1 MKRSAREQFENRRR
15 QQLAAIHIGRD
26 QLGLDEETYRD
37 MIEQVSATVG
47 VAHRS
52 AADLD
57 EPQRDAVIAA
67 MRAKGAAQP
76 AAKSGSKAGTYPGKP
91 ANFAGMPEM
100 ITKIEAQLADMKLP
114 WSYADAIC
122 RRQFGIQRIGWC
134 RKEEQLRAV
143 IAALHV
149 EQEKRT
155 GGVVIDKALAARGM
169 TEDQLAEQIKLPKN
183 WRRQRKVLDAVLAWL
198 RATAEEPK
206 A

>member
-37 MIEQVSATVG
+37 LIEQVSATVG
-47 VAHRS
+47 KASRS
-52 AADLD
+52 AGDLD
-57 EPQRDAVIAA
+57 QAQRDAVIKD
-67 MRAKGAAQP
+67 MVVKGATKLATN
-76 AAKSGSKAGTYPGKP
+76 GGGTHPGKP

-100 ITKIEAQLADMKLP
+100 ITKIEAQLADMKLS

-122 RRQFGIQRIGWC
+122 KRQFGIQRIGWC

-149 EQEKRT
+149 EQEKRD
-155 GGVVIDKALAARGM
+155 GGAAIDLALTARRM
-169 TEDQLAEQIKLPKN
+169 TEDQLVAQVKLPKN
-183 WRRQRKVLDAVLAWL
+183 WRRQRKTLHAVLAWL
-198 RATAEEPK
+198 HATAEEPK